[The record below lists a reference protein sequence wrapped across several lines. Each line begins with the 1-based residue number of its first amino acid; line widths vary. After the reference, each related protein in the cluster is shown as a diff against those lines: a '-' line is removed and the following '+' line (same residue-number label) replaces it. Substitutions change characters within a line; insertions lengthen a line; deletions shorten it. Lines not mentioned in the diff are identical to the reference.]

1 MMAEGVGRDI
11 LMIDSMV
18 SGRVQR
24 EARAALKVP
33 ITDIQADQWYNL
45 EDHFLAY
52 QQAIANGLG
61 GPIGLK
67 MAGTRIIPTVKKT
80 SDVLDA
86 FTNPR
91 ELFEFL
97 DTLYLANN
105 RGPDA
110 GHYRAVEATD
120 NSVVLEDTT
129 PHLAELQLGVAEGI
143 VRIFRGCFLV
153 SSQILERSEAKK
165 VYKLTWKSR

>member
-1 MMAEGVGRDI
+1 MAEGVGRDI

-18 SGRVQR
+18 SGRVQQ
-24 EARAALKVP
+24 EARAALKTP
-33 ITDIQADQWYNL
+33 ITDVRPDQWYDL
-45 EDHFLAY
+45 EGHFLAY
-52 QQAIANGLG
+52 QKAIVNGFG

-67 MAGTRIIPTVKKT
+67 MAGTRIIPTVKDT
-80 SDVLDA
+80 SDVLDR
-86 FTNPR
+86 FTHPR

-110 GHYRAVEATD
+110 GHFRVVEVTD
-120 NSVVLEDTT
+120 SSVVLEDTT
-129 PHLAELQLGVAEGI
+129 PHLADLQFGVAQGI
-143 VRIFRGCFLV
+143 VKIFPRCFLT
-153 SSQILERSEAKK
+153 SSEILERSEARK

>member
-1 MMAEGVGRDI
+1 MAEGIGRDI
-11 LMIDSMV
+11 LMIDAMV

-24 EARAALKVP
+24 EARAAMKIP
-33 ITDIQADQWYNL
+33 IKDIQPDQWYNL
-45 EDHFLAY
+45 QDHFLAY
-52 QQAIANGLG
+52 QQAIADGFG

-80 SDVLDA
+80 SNVLDA
-86 FTNPR
+86 FANPQ

-110 GHYRAVEATD
+110 GHYKAVEVTGS
-120 NSVVLEDTT
+120 SVVLEDTT
-129 PHLAELQLGVAEGI
+129 PHLPELQLGVAEGI
-143 VRIFRGCFLV
+143 IRIFPGCFMT
-153 SSQILERSEAKK
+153 SSEILERSEAKR

>member
-1 MMAEGVGRDI
+1 MAEGTGRDI

-24 EARAALKVP
+24 EARAAMKIP
-33 ITDIQADQWYNL
+33 IADIQPDQWYDL
-45 EDHFLAY
+45 QDHFLAY
-52 QQAIANGLG
+52 QQAIVNGFG

-91 ELFEFL
+91 QLFEFL

-110 GHYRAVEATD
+110 GHFKAAEVTD

-129 PHLAELQLGVAEGI
+129 PHLPELQWGVAEG
-143 VRIFRGCFLV
+143 VVKIFRHCFLT
-153 SSQILERSEAKK
+153 SSEIVERSDAKR
-165 VYKLTWKSR
+165 VYKLTWKNR

>member
-1 MMAEGVGRDI
+1 MAEGIGRDI
-11 LMIDSMV
+11 LMIDAMV

-24 EARAALKVP
+24 EARAAMKIP
-33 ITDIQADQWYNL
+33 ITDVQPDQWYNL
-45 EDHFLAY
+45 QDHFLAY
-52 QQAIANGLG
+52 QQAIADGFG
-61 GPIGLK
+61 GPIGLR
-67 MAGTRIIPTVKKT
+67 MAGKRIIPTVKKT
-80 SDVLDA
+80 SNALDA

-97 DTLYLANN
+97 DTLYQANN

-110 GHYRAVEATD
+110 GHYRAVEVTD

-129 PHLAELQLGVAEGI
+129 PHLPELQLGVAEG
-143 VRIFRGCFLV
+143 VVKIFPGCFLT
-153 SSQILERSEAKK
+153 SSQILERGEAKR

>member
-1 MMAEGVGRDI
+1 MAEGIGRDI
-11 LMIDSMV
+11 LMIDAMV
-18 SGRVQR
+18 SGRVQQ
-24 EARAALKVP
+24 EARAAMKIP
-33 ITDIQADQWYNL
+33 ITDVQPDQWYNL
-45 EDHFLAY
+45 QDHFLAY
-52 QQAIANGLG
+52 QRAIANGFG

-67 MAGTRIIPTVKKT
+67 MAGTRIMPTVKKT

-110 GHYRAVEATD
+110 GHYRAVEVTD

-129 PHLAELQLGVAEGI
+129 PHLPELQLGVAEGI
-143 VRIFRGCFLV
+143 VKIFRRCFLT
-153 SSQILERSEAKK
+153 SSEILEQNETKK
-165 VYKLTWKSR
+165 MYKLTWKSR

>member
-1 MMAEGVGRDI
+1 MAEGIGRDI

-24 EARAALKVP
+24 EARAAMKIP
-33 ITDIQADQWYNL
+33 ITAVQPDQWYNL
-45 EDHFLAY
+45 ENHFLAY
-52 QQAIANGLG
+52 QQAIVDGFG

-86 FTNPR
+86 FTSPR
-91 ELFEFL
+91 QLFEFL

-110 GHYRAVEATD
+110 GHFRTIEVTD

-129 PHLAELQLGVAEGI
+129 PHLPELQLGVPEGI
-143 VRIFRGCFLV
+143 VKIFRKCFLT
-153 SSQILERSEAKK
+153 SSEIVERSDARR
-165 VYKLTWKSR
+165 VYDIKWKSR

>member
-1 MMAEGVGRDI
+1 MAEGTGRDI

-24 EARAALKVP
+24 EARAAMKIP
-33 ITDIQADQWYNL
+33 IADIQPDQWYDL
-45 EDHFLAY
+45 QDHFLAY
-52 QQAIANGLG
+52 QQAIVNGFG

-91 ELFEFL
+91 QLFEFL

-110 GHYRAVEATD
+110 GHFKTIEVTD

-129 PHLAELQLGVAEGI
+129 PHLPELQWGVAEGI
-143 VRIFRGCFLV
+143 VKIFRHCFLTLSEIV
-153 SSQILERSEAKK
+153 ERSDIKR
-165 VYKLTWKSR
+165 VYKLTWKNR